1 MIVISETGPLRYL
14 SVLGCADLLPRLF
27 GNICCPAAII
37 RECTHPRA
45 PSELRALIKA
55 APPWL
60 LVHDPVQV
68 DEFLAHHL
76 DAGEAAAIS
85 LAKELGADLV
95 LIDEKKGRLHAK
107 ACGFAVA
114 GTLNILAMASR
125 RGLADYH
132 SVVARLR
139 TSTNFR
145 VSDAV
150 VSAAYEETA

>member
-1 MIVISETGPLRYL
+1 
-14 SVLGCADLLPRLF
+14 
-27 GNICCPAAII
+27 
-37 RECTHPRA
+37 
-45 PSELRALIKA
+45 
-55 APPWL
+55 
-60 LVHDPVQV
+60 VQV

-76 DAGEAAAIS
+76 DAGEAAGIS

-107 ACGFAVA
+107 ARGFAVA

-150 VSAAYEETA
+150 VSAAYGETA